1 LNPRNIDRNK
11 DCKSPN
17 NLSNFRSNV
26 RTSNDDH
33 DHSFETHE
41 KDELLYEDLSVGI

>member
-1 LNPRNIDRNK
+1 MKTSLSSKDDRYK
-11 DCKSPN
+11 QR
-17 NLSNFRSNV
+17 LSNV
-26 RTSNDDH
+26 RTSADDH

>member
-1 LNPRNIDRNK
+1 MIDTNR
-11 DCKSPN
+11 DCKEHP

-26 RTSNDDH
+26 RTSTDDH

-41 KDELLYEDLSVGI
+41 KDELLYEDKSVGI

>member
-1 LNPRNIDRNK
+1 MIDTSR
-11 DCKSPN
+11 DCKSPI

-26 RTSNDDH
+26 RTSADDH